1 VAIRVRDY
9 KKLRNL
15 TEQFFANFLKKVGI
29 FGRNDAFL
37 NDLDDFFVYRQ
48 LYAITIVAYFL
59 QFF

>member
-15 TEQFFANFLKKVGI
+15 TEQFFANFLKKMGI

-37 NDLDDFFVYRQ
+37 NDLSDV
-48 LYAITIVAYFL
+48 LV
-59 QFF
+59 